1 MTYNYARKEN
11 EGIFWPAESYL
22 RAYIVEVS
30 SPRVIKLNDP
40 APFAYLINIVP
51 QLDPANTVINDGPSK
66 IRLNSVNLSLQNRV
80 HFCATSGSGPQISD
94 HYFVQHFE
102 LGKVFQ
108 SSVDF
113 PILSNNSEYHEVNI
127 GNSFQLSLAPCGPYA
142 RDDYIEY
149 LPRFIMTSS
158 RTMLS
163 LPTHCSGDYQSQW
176 LRKPRSFKIAPLYQF
191 WRHPEYE
198 YCTCQV
204 EYLLPE
210 YTRDHVLTHIR
221 VVVLI
226 EHKESFNLFR
236 RKTVHQ

>member
-127 GNSFQLSLAPCGPYA
+127 GNSFQLSCSLRPICSGRLHRISPEIYHDFVTYNVKLTNSLQWGLSVTVAEKTSVLQDCTALSVLAP
-142 RDDYIEY
+142 
-149 LPRFIMTSS
+149 S
-158 RTMLS
+158 
-163 LPTHCSGDYQSQW
+163 
-176 LRKPRSFKIAPLYQF
+176 
-191 WRHPEYE
+191 
-198 YCTCQV
+198 
-204 EYLLPE
+204 
-210 YTRDHVLTHIR
+210 
-221 VVVLI
+221 
-226 EHKESFNLFR
+226 
-236 RKTVHQ
+236 